1 MAQAIKPTALVVE
14 NDEMQRTHVSTLLEE
29 SEMNVIQCESAEA
42 AVYVLDQ
49 SGGCLS
55 IIFTDVEL
63 AGIMDGIELAHRP
76 TEVPRFAY
84 NRDIG
89 HATHKA
95 PSRWDNLHG
104 KALECDRCSARG
116 AEIAS
121 LTVLLVQAVECAR
134 HRPYRHRMRGGHS
147 SLSAIWM

>member
-14 NDEMQRTHVSTLLEE
+14 NDEMQRTLVSTLLEE

-63 AGIMDGIELAHRP
+63 AG
-76 TEVPRFAY
+76 RFAY

-89 HATHKA
+89 HATHKT

-104 KALECDRCSARG
+104 KALECDRYSARG

-121 LTVLLVQAVECAR
+121 LIVLLAVECAR
-134 HRPYRHRMRGGHS
+134 HRPYRRRMRGGHS
-147 SLSAIWM
+147 SLSAVWM